1 MSSIYLQVTIKK
13 NGRSQNFNFPN
24 SKNASPGQFLGP
36 LTQPG
41 IIEF

>member
-1 MSSIYLQVTIKK
+1 MSSIYLQVTIEK
-13 NGRSQNFNFPN
+13 NGRSQNFNYPN

>member
-1 MSSIYLQVTIKK
+1 MLSIYLQVTIEK

-36 LTQPG
+36 LTQRG